1 MKKYISLLLISVVFL
16 SAHSQLAILKSIG
29 KNSNQNK
36 LGLKYEND
44 IAADGHKLQA
54 IGFRISYSFS
64 FLRRNRG

>member
-29 KNSNQNK
+29 KTSNQNK

-44 IAADGHKLQA
+44 IAAGGHKLQS